1 MKRFAKRPSPGT
13 VMGTVALFVALGGV
27 AGALPGKDTVDNGD
41 VKDLKYKSIGLK
53 NGWGGASGSYEPG
66 AAIDAQGIV
75 HLRGGIAQGI
85 ADGNNFGRLP
95 QAVRPDE
102 TVSFP
107 IDVAGP
113 APAKRRGVGDRGGWG
128 DEPSPAT
135 PPSTSSSAH
144 STESASRLGNWPHNQ
159 QPPRRGGK
167 GINPFPS

>member
-1 MKRFAKRPSPGT
+1 MKRFARRPSPGT
-13 VMGTVALFVALGGV
+13 VMGTVAVFVALGGV
-27 AGALPGKDTVDNGD
+27 AGALPGKDTVDNDD
-41 VKDLKYKSIGLK
+41 VEDLKYKSIGLK

-75 HLRGGIAQGI
+75 HLRGAVAQGI

-113 APAKRRGVGDRGGWG
+113 APTNGGELVIG
-128 DEPSPAT
+128 ADGEMTVSGNAT
-135 PPSTSSSAH
+135 QHKLFSSLDGISFEA
-144 STESASRLGNWPHNQ
+144 GN
-159 QPPRRGGK
+159 
-167 GINPFPS
+167 